1 MNAPPPPHTHS
12 KAALL
17 HLPSRKKKKKTLSL
31 IMSFA
36 LRSAAPLR
44 ASPATVR
51 PSRKVAAAPA
61 RALAGDGARV
71 DRSKKTDVM

>member
-1 MNAPPPPHTHS
+1 MPPPPNHTHN

-17 HLPSRKKKKKTLSL
+17 RFPSQGKKKKTLSL

-36 LRSAAPLR
+36 LRSATPLR
-44 ASPATVR
+44 ALPATVR
-51 PSRKVAAAPA
+51 PSRKMAAAPA

>member
-1 MNAPPPPHTHS
+1 
-12 KAALL
+12 
-17 HLPSRKKKKKTLSL
+17 
-31 IMSFA
+31 MSFA
-36 LRSAAPLR
+36 LRSATPLR